1 MASVETLA
9 SSRPDPVVLSL
20 ANRQRLGFAAGVG
33 AAIVMLVAMV
43 VVRLI
48 AEVPSLLEV
57 LADGILLL
65 LPGAL
70 FSAVLDQLQHAAK
83 PLFYVALAIGTLLVG
98 GALGRWYASN
108 PTLGRA
114 LKIGVGV
121 WLVFGLGI
129 YSVLGAGPFGQF
141 LSAGPLWH
149 GLTLLGLF
157 LIYAVSLWRI
167 YEGLEDRAY
176 AQLVGIG
183 EAGAVDWDRRALL
196 QTLGAMLLGTAL
208 VGGLWRALN
217 ASTTSR
223 APAPAP
229 VATGGETVTFG
240 NAAPWNIN
248 GLSSEV
254 TKADDF
260 YTVSKNFID
269 PSVSAAGWKLQ
280 IDGMVDHPFELTYD
294 QLQAMGT
301 SENYYTLM
309 CISNEVGGD
318 LWGNALWRGVALH
331 TLLEQAGVQQGV
343 TKAVFTASDNYTD
356 SVAIENALNPGALLA
371 WQMNGAPLEK
381 AHGFPARLLIPGIY
395 GMKNVKWIERIT
407 LVNTDFLGYWQHQGW
422 NDAAP
427 YQTASRIDTPS
438 QRQSVAAGTTTVA
451 GVAFAGD
458 RGIQKVEVS
467 PDTGQTW
474 IEAQVKPGLSGNS
487 WQLWQAQVPV
497 DRNVHTL
504 TVRATDGQGN
514 VQTRLREPPFPNGST
529 GWDEKDIAVTA

>member
-1 MASVETLA
+1 MARVDTLA
-9 SSRPDPVVLSL
+9 PSRPDPVVLSL

-43 VVRLI
+43 VLRLI
-48 AEVPSLLEV
+48 AEVPSLLEI

-83 PLFYVALAIGTLLVG
+83 PLFYVALAIGTLVVG
-98 GALGRWYASN
+98 GLLGRWYASN

-114 LKIGVGV
+114 LKIGVGT

-141 LSAGPLWH
+141 LAAGPLWH

-157 LIYAVSLWRI
+157 LIYTVALWRI
-167 YEGLEDRAY
+167 YEALEDRAY
-176 AQLVGIG
+176 AQLVGD
-183 EAGAVDWDRRALL
+183 ASAVDWDRRALL
-196 QTLGAMLLGTAL
+196 QTLGGVLLGTAL

-217 ASTTSR
+217 GTVTSQ
-223 APAPAP
+223 APAP
-229 VATGGETVTFG
+229 VPAAAGGEAVTFG
-240 NAAPWNIN
+240 NAAPWNVT

-254 TKADDF
+254 TRADDF

-294 QLQAMGT
+294 QLQSMGT

-318 LWGNALWRGVALH
+318 LWGNALWKGVPLH
-331 TLLEQAGVQQGV
+331 TLLEQAGVQPGA

-356 SVAIENALNPGALLA
+356 SVAIQNALNPDALLA
-371 WQMNGAPLEK
+371 WEMNGAPLEK

-458 RGIQKVEVS
+458 RRIDKVEVS
-467 PDTGQTW
+467 PDNGQTW
-474 IEAQVKPGLSGNS
+474 IEAQVKPGLSANS

-504 TVRATDGQGN
+504 TVRATDGLGN
-514 VQTRLREPPFPNGST
+514 VQTQLQEPPFPNGST
-529 GWDEKDIAVTA
+529 GWDEKDVAVTSG